1 MNNTTRSTL
10 LNRLRLKQFEMICG
24 VADGLS
30 FRMLAEKMALSA
42 PAISKIA
49 REIEVAL
56 GIPVFERNRDGV
68 VLTPFGYSLVHH
80 SRLVLKQVARIES
93 KLHAHADGNQVIF
106 RLGAPSHTTV
116 TLLAKPLATLVSNNP
131 ALRVEVTD
139 GIANT
144 LFDLLLEGDIDFIVG
159 SLPARPLTDDEAA
172 LLHVEPLYPD
182 EVSVIAHPSTVQPTH
197 ALELSDLQPYTW
209 VLPKKDS
216 LIRNVLHNAMLAAG
230 LPVPRPAVETSF
242 IPLIGAMV
250 AEQPNLLGAVR
261 SDAAHHLAQR
271 LGVTIVKVKQTLP
284 LPGVAI
290 LRLKDSEPPPV
301 AFELFRLLRHR
312 VSSLLN

>member
-1 MNNTTRSTL
+1 MGSTPRSTL
-10 LNRLRLKQFEMICG
+10 INRLRLKQFEMICG

-30 FRMLAEKMALSA
+30 FRLLSEQMALSA

-49 REIEVAL
+49 REIEAAL
-56 GIPVFERNRDGV
+56 GIPVFERKRDGV
-68 VLTPFGYSLVHH
+68 ALTPFGRSLVHH
-80 SRLVLKQVARIES
+80 ARLVLNQVARIES
-93 KLHAHADGNQVIF
+93 KLGTHGDADHTIL

-116 TLLAKPLATLVSNNP
+116 TLLAKPLAKLVSEHP

-139 GIANT
+139 GIANS
-144 LFDLLLEGDIDFIVG
+144 LFDLLLKGEIDFIVG

-182 EVSVIAHPSTVQPTH
+182 EISIIAHPSTLRPAH
-197 ALELSDLQPYTW
+197 ALELKDLQPYAW

-216 LIRNVLHNAMLAAG
+216 LIRNGLRDAMLAAG
-230 LPVPRPAVETSF
+230 LPVPHPAVETSF
-242 IPLIGAMV
+242 IPMIGTMV

-271 LGVTIVKVKQTLP
+271 LGISIVKIKQRIP

-290 LRLKDSEPPPV
+290 LRLKDVEPPPV
-301 AFELFRLLRHR
+301 TQELFGLIRDGVAKLL
-312 VSSLLN
+312 S